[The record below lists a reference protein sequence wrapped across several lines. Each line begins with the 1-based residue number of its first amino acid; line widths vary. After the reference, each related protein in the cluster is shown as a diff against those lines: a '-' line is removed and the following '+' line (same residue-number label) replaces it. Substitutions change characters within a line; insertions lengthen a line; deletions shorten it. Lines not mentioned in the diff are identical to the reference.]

1 VKREAHRSLR
11 SRKPAGIRK
20 KDPPAPVEQL
30 KAALVLIPVLG
41 VLWLVVHYLPKFGD
55 WMGAQT
61 DRIVGEVRAGNSS
74 GKGARGPENVPSAAS
89 PDSASSP
96 VPGYRSQIV
105 EQLGGPDRV
114 ELRHLAI
121 ADDGKKMVAALKVI
135 DDDGNSRLIEIIFE
149 RDEFGRYL
157 STADAPVDEPLKLW
171 KE

>member
-1 VKREAHRSLR
+1 
-11 SRKPAGIRK
+11 
-20 KDPPAPVEQL
+20 
-30 KAALVLIPVLG
+30 
-41 VLWLVVHYLPKFGD
+41 
-55 WMGAQT
+55 
-61 DRIVGEVRAGNSS
+61 
-74 GKGARGPENVPSAAS
+74 
-89 PDSASSP
+89 